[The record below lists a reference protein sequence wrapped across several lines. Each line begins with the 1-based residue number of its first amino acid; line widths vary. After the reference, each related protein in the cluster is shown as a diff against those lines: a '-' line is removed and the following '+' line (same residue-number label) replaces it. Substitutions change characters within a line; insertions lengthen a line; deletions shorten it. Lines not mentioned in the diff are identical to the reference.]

1 MTTKAAEVYFP
12 PWSSQY
18 QAAFNGIKRLVT
30 SPVCLTTI
38 NHNNPGDNHIF
49 LTTDALD
56 LHTGAVLSW
65 GPDWKTAQ
73 PVAFDSAPLRNA
85 ELNYPVH
92 EKELFAIICALKK
105 WCVELL
111 GAPIIVYTDHCTLEN
126 FLSQCDLSCRQACWA
141 EYMSQFNLEIH
152 YIWGKDNVVADA
164 LSCCLDEDIMVV
176 VVPHAFNPAAPLTQ
190 CCFTDLDIAAEV
202 SLLEH
207 DRALTLE
214 IIQGYTADP
223 YCTKLFSLLGSMPDL
238 VEQGGLLFLNQRL
251 VISNVPSLCACLF
264 HLAHDAGGH
273 FGTDKTYELL
283 RGSYYWPN
291 MRHDLVNSYIPSCS
305 ACMRNKSPTTAPAG
319 PLHPLP
325 VPDARGDSVAIDF
338 IGPLPED
345 SGFNMLL
352 MMTDRLGAD
361 IRLVPC

>member
-190 CCFTDLDIAAEV
+190 CC
-202 SLLEH
+202 
-207 DRALTLE
+207 
-214 IIQGYTADP
+214 
-223 YCTKLFSLLGSMPDL
+223 
-238 VEQGGLLFLNQRL
+238 
-251 VISNVPSLCACLF
+251 
-264 HLAHDAGGH
+264 
-273 FGTDKTYELL
+273 
-283 RGSYYWPN
+283 
-291 MRHDLVNSYIPSCS
+291 
-305 ACMRNKSPTTAPAG
+305 
-319 PLHPLP
+319 
-325 VPDARGDSVAIDF
+325 
-338 IGPLPED
+338 
-345 SGFNMLL
+345 
-352 MMTDRLGAD
+352 
-361 IRLVPC
+361 